1 MPWPRP
7 RATKSVV
14 GGRGV
19 GRFFAY
25 QFAEQLRQGKLEA
38 VLASDENSPM
48 PVHMISP
55 QGRLSVPKVRALL
68 DFAVPK
74 LRSQF
79 ARLAKEAG
87 TSVQATRS

>member
-1 MPWPRP
+1 VASADFLPISSPNSYARESW
-7 RATKSVV
+7 
-14 GGRGV
+14 
-19 GRFFAY
+19 
-25 QFAEQLRQGKLEA
+25 KLYWR
-38 VLASDENSPM
+38 DENSPM